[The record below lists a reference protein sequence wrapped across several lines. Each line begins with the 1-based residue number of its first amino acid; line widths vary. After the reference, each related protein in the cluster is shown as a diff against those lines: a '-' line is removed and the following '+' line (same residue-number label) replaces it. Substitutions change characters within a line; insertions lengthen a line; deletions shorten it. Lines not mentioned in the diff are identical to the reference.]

1 MGDLNENILYN
12 NLIDD
17 MRDGRSFLHKL
28 CLVLCLIILILSFG
42 LIGTALYCQKKT
54 FDFVNDF
61 DIESTIEM
69 ENNDST
75 NYGSISSY

>member
-1 MGDLNENILYN
+1 MDNLNENILYN

-28 CLVLCLIILILSFG
+28 CLALCLVIIILSFG

-61 DIESTIEM
+61 DIESTIQM
-69 ENNDST
+69 DNENLT